1 MLLLYARAVL
11 ESLDLPF
18 VQRGLAEVALLSVG
32 AGLIGTWIV
41 LRGLAFHS
49 HAVGTAAF
57 PGLVVAEGIGFA
69 AALGAL
75 GAAAVFAAL
84 VALFTRSRSDDRGS
98 EVALVL
104 VGMLALGVIL
114 ASDVYESSA
123 ALDTLLFG
131 SLLLTDGGD
140 LALAA
145 IVSAVAVLA
154 TIVAGHHWLAR
165 GFDAEG
171 ERLDATHSSWL
182 EPALLGLVA
191 LATAAALTAV
201 GALLVTALFVVPA
214 ATTRLWTTRMGSWQ
228 LATIGLV
235 AAEGMA
241 GVVLSVELN
250 APPGATI
257 AVLAGAVFAAAAI
270 AAAIRRGG
278 RGRPLARWAAAGAAI
293 LLSSGCGADG
303 SGGEGPKVVA
313 TTPLVGDFAA
323 QVGGDDVE
331 VTTLLAANTDPHE
344 YEPRPDD
351 IEALAGADLV
361 IASGGDLDEWVTDAI
376 EDSGSDAEPLELAS
390 VISPPAL
397 DDDPHWWHDPRRAG
411 SAAAAI
417 ADSIAELEDEGSDA
431 LGAPAREFLTELR
444 DADAAIQR
452 CIESVPPADRKL
464 VTDHDAFAYLAD
476 RYDIEI
482 VGAVIPATTTEAQ
495 ASAGE
500 LADLRETIEREDV
513 SAVFPEASVTTD
525 LARTIADETGATA
538 EYELYGD
545 TLGPEGSTGATYLE
559 MIRANA
565 DALVRGFT
573 GGARGCDA

>member
-1 MLLLYARAVL
+1 ML

-57 PGLVVAEGIGFA
+57 PGLVVAEGVGFA

-84 VALFTRSRSDDRGS
+84 VGMFSRSRPDDRGS

-114 ASDVYESSA
+114 ASDVFASSA

-131 SLLLTDGGD
+131 SLLLIDGGD

-145 IVSAVAVLA
+145 TVSAVALVA
-154 TIVAGHHWLAR
+154 TVVAGRHWIAR
-165 GFDAEG
+165 GFDGEG
-171 ERLDATHSSWL
+171 ERLDGSRSSWF
-182 EPALLGLVA
+182 EPALLGLIA

-214 ATTRLWTTRMGSWQ
+214 ATTRLWTTRMRSWQ

-257 AVLAGAVFAAAAI
+257 AVLAGGVFAVAAI
-270 AAAIRRGG
+270 AAAIGRGG
-278 RGRPLARWAAAGAAI
+278 GGRPLARWAVAGAAI
-293 LLSSGCGADG
+293 LLISGCGLDDA
-303 SGGEGPKVVA
+303 GEGGKSVVA
-313 TTPLVGDFAA
+313 TTPLVGDLAE
-323 QVGGDDVE
+323 QVGAGDVE

-351 IEALAGADLV
+351 IGALAQADLV

-376 EDSGSDAEPLELAS
+376 EDSGSDAELLELAG

-417 ADSIAELEDEGSDA
+417 SDA
-431 LGAPAREFLTELR
+431 LGAPARKFLTKIR
-444 DADAAIQR
+444 AAEVAIRR
-452 CIESVPPADRKL
+452 CIDSVPPADRKL
-464 VTDHDAFAYLAD
+464 VTDHGAFAYLAD

-513 SAVFPEASVTTD
+513 SAVFPEASVTAD
-525 LARTIADETGATA
+525 LARTIAEETGATA

-545 TLGPEGSTGATYLE
+545 TLGPEGSSGATYLE
-559 MIRANA
+559 MIQANA
-565 DALVRGFT
+565 DALIRGFT
-573 GGARGCDA
+573 GGARGCEA